1 MSRQPIPLIARVLPI
16 LTILFL
22 FAGARPAKATII
34 EWQVGDHPGGAL
46 ADPTYALRLGT
57 DATHPNTFTV
67 ETSGAGATFQFDPMG
82 VAINTDQAKLV
93 GTIQHNRDSTG
104 PISGGFYSID
114 ATFTTAKFT
123 DPDAAKW
130 YDPNPNNMVYDDML
144 MDLLTMSDDTPLND
158 TSFLLDADRIYFQLM
173 DMTLIHTGGTN
184 TYTGPLSWD
193 EYPNSPDSDKQFF
206 IQLNHRT
213 SSNVLAAAGWLEVS
227 PDAGPEGR
235 RTSDVGRPV
244 YPPPR
249 TGTYVPVVV
258 KCGVDSNGPMGPP
271 PSTHPG

>member
-1 MSRQPIPLIARVLPI
+1 MSRQRMRRGATVFSI
-16 LTILFL
+16 LAILFL

-46 ADPTYALRLGT
+46 ALPTYALRLGT
-57 DATHPNTFTV
+57 DASHPNTFTV

-114 ATFTTAKFT
+114 ATFTTAQFT

-158 TSFLLDADRIYFQLM
+158 TSFLLDADRIYFQMM
-173 DMTLIHTGGTN
+173 DMTLTHTSGVN

-193 EYPNSPDSDKQFF
+193 EYPNSPAKQFF

-213 SSNVLAAAGWLEVS
+213 SSNILAAAGWLEVS

-235 RTSDVGRPV
+235 RTSDFLFTLHRVPEPTSVLLLSSGLLLMGLWGR
-244 YPPPR
+244 R
-249 TGTYVPVVV
+249 RILTRA
-258 KCGVDSNGPMGPP
+258 DRS
-271 PSTHPG
+271 

>member
-46 ADPTYALRLGT
+46 ALPTYALRLGT

-114 ATFTTAKFT
+114 ATFTTAQFT
-123 DPDAAKW
+123 DPDAANW

-144 MDLLTMSDDTPLND
+144 MDLLNMSDDTPFNN
-158 TSFLLDADRIYFQLM
+158 TSFTTDADRIYFQLI
-173 DMTLIHTGGTN
+173 DMTLTHTGGTN

-193 EYPNSPDSDKQFF
+193 EYPNSPDKQFF
-206 IQLNHRT
+206 IQRNHRT
-213 SSNVLAAAGWLEVS
+213 SSNVLAAAGWLEVFE
-227 PDAGPEGR
+227 DGGR
-235 RTSDVGRPV
+235 ERTSDFLFTLHRVPEPTSLSLLSAGLILMGLWGR
-244 YPPPR
+244 R
-249 TGTYVPVVV
+249 RILTRAD
-258 KCGVDSNGPMGPP
+258 KS
-271 PSTHPG
+271 